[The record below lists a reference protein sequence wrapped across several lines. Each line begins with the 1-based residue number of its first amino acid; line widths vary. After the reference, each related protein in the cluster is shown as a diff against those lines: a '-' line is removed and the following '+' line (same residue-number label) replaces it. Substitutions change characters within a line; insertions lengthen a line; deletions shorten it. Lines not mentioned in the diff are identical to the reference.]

1 MIEIEQGTGKYVT
14 IAADEETALRWSRDI
29 GFKMMQYNQIR
40 GVLPISQQYIDERLH
55 VYYEVNKMQTLES
68 MYAEA
73 GLSVDKALKILLSLL
88 QTVQGAEQYFLS
100 AEQFVLNEQMV
111 FSSRDN
117 SRIWLCY
124 HPDHDVEIAE
134 GVRAVMEFLM
144 KRILH
149 SNRTATASFYGL
161 YDMVCERRCTM
172 AELAEHIIRQ
182 QSVSQEQ
189 TKQPKDVS
197 RTLQPK
203 TDSKLQL
210 SLHGKRDLPQQTL
223 QSICVPAVISLLKSE
238 VHIGRLQTEDVCIPI
253 DYISREHAVLYIDDD
268 QIQIEDCDSA
278 NGTFLNGEQ
287 LMPHVRTTCN
297 PGDLISFSDI
307 TYDIC

>member
-14 IAADEETALRWSRDI
+14 IAADEETALRWSGDI

-111 FSSRDN
+111 FLSRDN

-161 YDMVCERRCTM
+161 YDMVCERRFTM
-172 AELAEHIIRQ
+172 AELAEQRRA
-182 QSVSQEQ
+182 
-189 TKQPKDVS
+189 KQPLQYPSAGSTFKRPEGYFAGKLVQDAGLKGKTIGGAQVS
-197 RTLQPK
+197 EKHSGFL
-203 TDSKLQL
+203 
-210 SLHGKRDLPQQTL
+210 
-223 QSICVPAVISLLKSE
+223 IN
-238 VHIGRLQTEDVCIPI
+238 IGGATAQDIL
-253 DYISREHAVLYIDDD
+253 
-268 QIQIEDCDSA
+268 
-278 NGTFLNGEQ
+278 
-287 LMPHVRTTCN
+287 
-297 PGDLISFSDI
+297 DLIAFCQKEVKDKFGVTLETEVKI
-307 TYDIC
+307 VGEE

>member
-14 IAADEETALRWSRDI
+14 IAADEETALRWSGDI

-68 MYAEA
+68 VYAEA

-111 FSSRDN
+111 FLSRDN

-182 QSVSQEQ
+182 QS
-189 TKQPKDVS
+189 
-197 RTLQPK
+197 
-203 TDSKLQL
+203 L
-210 SLHGKRDLPQQTL
+210 SL
-223 QSICVPAVISLLKSE
+223 I
-238 VHIGRLQTEDVCIPI
+238 HI
-253 DYISREHAVLYIDDD
+253 
-268 QIQIEDCDSA
+268 
-278 NGTFLNGEQ
+278 
-287 LMPHVRTTCN
+287 
-297 PGDLISFSDI
+297 
-307 TYDIC
+307 

>member
-14 IAADEETALRWSRDI
+14 IAADEETALRWSGDI
-29 GFKMMQYNQIR
+29 GFKMMQYNQIQ

-68 MYAEA
+68 VYAEA

-88 QTVQGAEQYFLS
+88 QT
-100 AEQFVLNEQMV
+100 EQFVLNEQMV
-111 FSSRDN
+111 FLSRDN

-197 RTLQPK
+197 R
-203 TDSKLQL
+203 S
-210 SLHGKRDLPQQTL
+210 
-223 QSICVPAVISLLKSE
+223 
-238 VHIGRLQTEDVCIPI
+238 
-253 DYISREHAVLYIDDD
+253 
-268 QIQIEDCDSA
+268 
-278 NGTFLNGEQ
+278 
-287 LMPHVRTTCN
+287 
-297 PGDLISFSDI
+297 
-307 TYDIC
+307 

>member
-14 IAADEETALRWSRDI
+14 IAADEETALRWSGDI

-111 FSSRDN
+111 FLSRDN

-172 AELAEHIIRQ
+172 AELAEQRRA
-182 QSVSQEQ
+182 
-189 TKQPKDVS
+189 KQPLQYPSAGSTFKRPEGYFAGKLVQDAGLKGKTIGGAQVS
-197 RTLQPK
+197 EKHSGFL
-203 TDSKLQL
+203 
-210 SLHGKRDLPQQTL
+210 
-223 QSICVPAVISLLKSE
+223 IN
-238 VHIGRLQTEDVCIPI
+238 IGGATAQDIL
-253 DYISREHAVLYIDDD
+253 
-268 QIQIEDCDSA
+268 
-278 NGTFLNGEQ
+278 
-287 LMPHVRTTCN
+287 
-297 PGDLISFSDI
+297 DLIAFCQKEVKDKFGVTLETEVKI
-307 TYDIC
+307 VGEE

>member
-14 IAADEETALRWSRDI
+14 IAADEETALRWSGDI

-68 MYAEA
+68 VYAEA

-111 FSSRDN
+111 FLSRDN

-134 GVRAVMEFLM
+134 GSASRQGIFNETDIALKQNCHSLFLW
-144 KRILH
+144 L
-149 SNRTATASFYGL
+149 
-161 YDMVCERRCTM
+161 V
-172 AELAEHIIRQ
+172 
-182 QSVSQEQ
+182 
-189 TKQPKDVS
+189 
-197 RTLQPK
+197 
-203 TDSKLQL
+203 
-210 SLHGKRDLPQQTL
+210 
-223 QSICVPAVISLLKSE
+223 
-238 VHIGRLQTEDVCIPI
+238 
-253 DYISREHAVLYIDDD
+253 
-268 QIQIEDCDSA
+268 
-278 NGTFLNGEQ
+278 
-287 LMPHVRTTCN
+287 
-297 PGDLISFSDI
+297 
-307 TYDIC
+307 

>member
-14 IAADEETALRWSRDI
+14 IAADEETALRWSGDI

-88 QTVQGAEQYFLS
+88 QTVQGAEQYFIS

-111 FSSRDN
+111 FLSRDN

-189 TKQPKDVS
+189 TKDVS

-203 TDSKLQL
+203 ADSKLQL
-210 SLHGKRDLPQQTL
+210 SLHGKRALPQQTL

>member
-14 IAADEETALRWSRDI
+14 IAADEETALRWSGDI

-68 MYAEA
+68 VYAEA

-111 FSSRDN
+111 FLSRDN

-197 RTLQPK
+197 RTLQP
-203 TDSKLQL
+203 
-210 SLHGKRDLPQQTL
+210 L

-297 PGDLISFSDI
+297 PGDLISFADI

>member
-1 MIEIEQGTGKYVT
+1 
-14 IAADEETALRWSRDI
+14 
-29 GFKMMQYNQIR
+29 
-40 GVLPISQQYIDERLH
+40 
-55 VYYEVNKMQTLES
+55 
-68 MYAEA
+68 
-73 GLSVDKALKILLSLL
+73 
-88 QTVQGAEQYFLS
+88 
-100 AEQFVLNEQMV
+100 MV
-111 FSSRDN
+111 FLSRDN

-203 TDSKLQL
+203 ADSKLQL
-210 SLHGKRDLPQQTL
+210 SLHGKRALPQQTL

-287 LMPHVRTTCN
+287 LMPNVRTTCN

>member
-14 IAADEETALRWSRDI
+14 IAADEETALRWSGDI

-111 FSSRDN
+111 FLSRDN

-124 HPDHDVEIAE
+124 HPDHDVEISE
-134 GVRAVMEFLM
+134 GAGAVKEFLM

-161 YDMVCERRCTM
+161 
-172 AELAEHIIRQ
+172 H
-182 QSVSQEQ
+182 
-189 TKQPKDVS
+189 
-197 RTLQPK
+197 
-203 TDSKLQL
+203 
-210 SLHGKRDLPQQTL
+210 HGR
-223 QSICVPAVISLLKSE
+223 
-238 VHIGRLQTEDVCIPI
+238 IGRAYNTTAERI
-253 DYISREHAVLYIDDD
+253 A
-268 QIQIEDCDSA
+268 
-278 NGTFLNGEQ
+278 GTDKTAKRCVSNLAAEN
-287 LMPHVRTTCN
+287 
-297 PGDLISFSDI
+297 
-307 TYDIC
+307 

>member
-1 MIEIEQGTGKYVT
+1 
-14 IAADEETALRWSRDI
+14 
-29 GFKMMQYNQIR
+29 
-40 GVLPISQQYIDERLH
+40 
-55 VYYEVNKMQTLES
+55 
-68 MYAEA
+68 
-73 GLSVDKALKILLSLL
+73 
-88 QTVQGAEQYFLS
+88 
-100 AEQFVLNEQMV
+100 
-111 FSSRDN
+111 
-117 SRIWLCY
+117 
-124 HPDHDVEIAE
+124 
-134 GVRAVMEFLM
+134 
-144 KRILH
+144 
-149 SNRTATASFYGL
+149 
-161 YDMVCERRCTM
+161 M

-210 SLHGKRDLPQQTL
+210 SLHGKRALPQQTL

-307 TYDIC
+307 TYDIG

>member
-14 IAADEETALRWSRDI
+14 IAADEETALRWSGDI

-111 FSSRDN
+111 FLSRDN

-189 TKQPKDVS
+189 TKQSKDVS

-210 SLHGKRDLPQQTL
+210 SLHGKRALPQQTL